1 MHSIRAIICFYIS
14 LICFKLERNFKL
26 YSFFAFFDFDATLID
41 HPPPPQYRLLSVSS
55 SPSQSQSQEIKPSQD
70 NCVNININTDISSAS
85 GTVQTLGL
93 PGHDH
98 GISSSSL
105 LSLLPQQQQLYH
117 PFGSILEEEEELEE
131 SGPRDELWEI
141 SSSSGVNEF
150 DDDGV
155 GDEDTMWMH
164 HHQQR
169 HHPRPHDEAMSS
181 GDHLKKLS
189 ALHRNGLDIMPD
201 VYVGLDLNPKLGRK
215 SNPTSKPTSKAI
227 TPPTGSELGLIADS
241 DCDAVSL
248 ASPLICATDFAVYK
262 EEYDYHIEVS
272 NCNKKKATK
281 VIKDRSNPSSVV
293 RRHLTFSSS
302 PKLTWVEGGL
312 NSLTNSEIVGNEEEE
327 EEECEEFEGG
337 RDSDDDIVPSV
348 GSWETLSER
357 SSEPPTTT
365 CFRSSHSSSTTT
377 TTSSRNRWWKQL
389 WPTTFSV
396 SCTSKTSAK
405 VSPTRLLS
413 SCSERFLSCSDRV
426 TAFDT
431 RGSNY
436 SSFLNSSLLSLLSN
450 ASCKSSV
457 TSLLYYVKSCFSM
470 CRNFEYDSNREG

>member
-14 LICFKLERNFKL
+14 LMCFKLERNFKL
-26 YSFFAFFDFDATLID
+26 YSFFFAFFDFDATLID
-41 HPPPPQYRLLSVSS
+41 HPPPPQYRPLSISS
-55 SPSQSQSQEIKPSQD
+55 SPSPSQSQEIKPSQD
-70 NCVNININTDISSAS
+70 NCVNININTAISSGS
-85 GTVQTLGL
+85 GPVQTLVL
-93 PGHDH
+93 PGHDP
-98 GISSSSL
+98 GIIPSSL
-105 LSLLPQQQQLYH
+105 LSLPPQQQQQLYH

-164 HHQQR
+164 HQRQR
-169 HHPRPHDEAMSS
+169 HHYHPHDEAMSS
-181 GDHLKKLS
+181 GDHLKKLNTN
-189 ALHRNGLDIMPD
+189 HRDGSEVMPD
-201 VYVGLDLNPKLGRK
+201 VYIGLDLNPKLGRT
-215 SNPTSKPTSKAI
+215 SNPTSKPTSRAI
-227 TPPTGSELGLIADS
+227 TPPTGSQLGLVADS
-241 DCDAVSL
+241 DCDAASL

-262 EEYDYHIEVS
+262 EEYDYLVEVS
-272 NCNKKKATK
+272 NCNKKKVTK
-281 VIKDRSNPSSVV
+281 VIKDRSKPSSVV

-312 NSLTNSEIVGNEEEE
+312 NSLTNSEILGNEEEE
-327 EEECEEFEGG
+327 EDECEEFEGG

-357 SSEPPTTT
+357 SSEPPATT
-365 CFRSSHSSSTTT
+365 CFRTSHSSTTAT
-377 TTSSRNRWWKQL
+377 TSSSRNRWWKQL

-413 SCSERFLSCSDRV
+413 SCSERFLSCSGRV

-436 SSFLNSSLLSLLSN
+436 SSFLISSLLSLLSS

-457 TSLLYYVKSCFSM
+457 TSLCFYVKTCYSM
-470 CRNFEYDSNREG
+470 CVEFE

>member
-14 LICFKLERNFKL
+14 LMCFKLERNFKL
-26 YSFFAFFDFDATLID
+26 YSFFFAFFDFDATLID
-41 HPPPPQYRLLSVSS
+41 HPPPPQYRPLSISS
-55 SPSQSQSQEIKPSQD
+55 SSTPSPSQAQENNKPSQD
-70 NCVNININTDISSAS
+70 NNCVNTDISSGS
-85 GTVQTLGL
+85 GTVQQTVAL
-93 PGHDH
+93 PGHDP
-98 GISSSSL
+98 GIIPSSL
-105 LSLLPQQQQLYH
+105 VSQQQQQQLYH

-164 HHQQR
+164 HHHHHQQR
-169 HHPRPHDEAMSS
+169 YHYHPHDEAMPS
-181 GDHLKKLS
+181 GDHLKKQRNTI
-189 ALHRNGLDIMPD
+189 HRREGLDIIMPD
-201 VYVGLDLNPKLGRK
+201 VYVGLDLKPKLGRT
-215 SNPTSKPTSKAI
+215 SNPTSKPTSKAV
-227 TPPTGSELGLIADS
+227 TPPTTGSELGLVADS
-241 DCDAVSL
+241 DCDAASL

-262 EEYDYHIEVS
+262 EEYDYLVEVS
-272 NCNKKKATK
+272 NCNKKKVSK
-281 VIKDRSNPSSVV
+281 VIKDRSKPSSSVV

-302 PKLTWVEGGL
+302 PKLTWVESGL
-312 NSLTNSEIVGNEEEE
+312 NSLTTNRETLGNDEEEE
-327 EEECEEFEGG
+327 EEEDECDEFEGG

-357 SSEPPTTT
+357 SSEPPATTT
-365 CFRSSHSSSTTT
+365 CCRTSHSSSSTTT
-377 TTSSRNRWWKQL
+377 TTSSRSRWWKQL

-413 SCSERFLSCSDRV
+413 SCSERFLSCSGRV

-431 RGSNY
+431 RGSDLLFVLEFLRRITPFQCSA
-436 SSFLNSSLLSLLSN
+436 SS
-450 ASCKSSV
+450 KSSV
-457 TSLLYYVKSCFSM
+457 TSLCY
-470 CRNFEYDSNREG
+470 

>member
-14 LICFKLERNFKL
+14 LMCFKLERNFKL
-26 YSFFAFFDFDATLID
+26 YSFFFAFFDFDATLID
-41 HPPPPQYRLLSVSS
+41 HPPPPQYRPLSISS
-55 SPSQSQSQEIKPSQD
+55 SPSQSQEIKPSLD
-70 NCVNININTDISSAS
+70 NCVNADISSVS
-85 GTVQTLGL
+85 GTVETLAL
-93 PGHDH
+93 PGHDP
-98 GISSSSL
+98 GIIPSSL
-105 LSLLPQQQQLYH
+105 VSQQQVYH

-164 HHQQR
+164 HHHHHHQQR
-169 HHPRPHDEAMSS
+169 HHYHHPHDEAMPS
-181 GDHLKKLS
+181 GDHLKKLNTIH
-189 ALHRNGLDIMPD
+189 HRDGGSDIMPD
-201 VYVGLDLNPKLGRK
+201 VCVGLDLEPKRGRR

-227 TPPTGSELGLIADS
+227 TPPPTGSELGLVADS
-241 DCDAVSL
+241 DCEAASSL

-262 EEYDYHIEVS
+262 EEYDYLIEVS
-272 NCNKKKATK
+272 NWNKKKVSK
-281 VIKDRSNPSSVV
+281 VSKDRSKPSSVV

-312 NSLTNSEIVGNEEEE
+312 NSLTKNSETLGNEEEE
-327 EEECEEFEGG
+327 GEDECDEFEGG

-357 SSEPPTTT
+357 SSEPPATT
-365 CFRSSHSSSTTT
+365 CCRTSHSSSSSTTT

-413 SCSERFLSCSDRV
+413 SCSERFLSCSGRV

-436 SSFLNSSLLSLLSN
+436 SSSLMNSSAL
-450 ASCKSSV
+450 
-457 TSLLYYVKSCFSM
+457 
-470 CRNFEYDSNREG
+470 